1 MSPLSPID
9 SKDLENIFS
18 NPKSFPQAVKTEE
31 LWDNEINGKAF
42 LLLLGFNLTTNSAD
56 KCSASAEDPPFPQIN
71 IFFFDLIQ
79 EVKSLIIF
87 SISFSR
93 VCKKSKFC
101 FRLIISFFKILFFK
115 SNMCS

>member
-42 LLLLGFNLTTNSAD
+42 LLLGFNLTTNSAD
-56 KCSASAEDPPFPQIN
+56 KCSASAEDPPFHRL
-71 IFFFDLIQ
+71 IFF
-79 EVKSLIIF
+79 SLI
-87 SISFSR
+87 
-93 VCKKSKFC
+93 
-101 FRLIISFFKILFFK
+101 
-115 SNMCS
+115 